1 MTLGT
6 VPWVRRP
13 AGPRPH
19 RTVGNGKDM
28 AERTGNGTAYELSG
42 AEEAPVV
49 VLIHG
54 LGVNRHIWQ
63 WHEPALSARY
73 RVLCHDLFGHGDSA
87 PPPAKPSL
95 SLFSAQL
102 CDLLDDLGVDG
113 CAIVGFSLGGMINRR
128 FALDH
133 PDRVRALAIFNSPH
147 ERSPEAQKIVEER
160 AAQAAEGGSAA
171 TIDSAIER
179 WFTPGFRAA
188 RPEVIAMVR
197 QWRMANDPVSY
208 PQSCHVL
215 AKGVVEL
222 IRPEPPITQPTL
234 VMTAENDSGS
244 TPAMAHAIAAEIPGA
259 QTVIVSHL
267 RHLAL
272 VEEPSQFTEPLLRF
286 LDEALG

>member
-1 MTLGT
+1 
-6 VPWVRRP
+6 
-13 AGPRPH
+13 
-19 RTVGNGKDM
+19 M

-42 AEEAPVV
+42 PEEAPVV

-63 WHEPALSARY
+63 WHEPALAARY

-95 SLFSAQL
+95 SLFSTQL
-102 CDLLDDLGVDG
+102 CDLLDYLGVDG

-133 PDRVRALAIFNSPH
+133 PDRVRALAILNSPH

-188 RPEVIAMVR
+188 RPEVIATVR

-208 PQSCHVL
+208 PQSCQVL

-267 RHLAL
+267 QHLAL
-272 VEEPSQFTEPLLRF
+272 VEEPSRFTEPLLRF